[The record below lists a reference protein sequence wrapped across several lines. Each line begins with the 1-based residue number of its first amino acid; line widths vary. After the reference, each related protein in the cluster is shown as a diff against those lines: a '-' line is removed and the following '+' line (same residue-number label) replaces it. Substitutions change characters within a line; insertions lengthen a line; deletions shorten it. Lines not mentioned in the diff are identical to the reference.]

1 MRRFILAATTAAT
14 VMSAVSSCKTT
25 EANYREAYEAT
36 VAHRDSRIDVEFDR
50 STEVSTDSSVV
61 RTVFLLPV
69 KSDKDADIVTPD
81 KALPFNAAVNKFKQ
95 VFNARALCRRLR
107 DNGWPKAYIARTPDD
122 EFYVMAGGALTQAEA
137 ADICTKLRK
146 MAKTVPL
153 GRGYPTIV
161 KSAR

>member
-1 MRRFILAATTAAT
+1 M
-14 VMSAVSSCKTT
+14 SSCKTT

-95 VFNARALCRRLR
+95 V
-107 DNGWPKAYIARTPDD
+107 
-122 EFYVMAGGALTQAEA
+122 
-137 ADICTKLRK
+137 
-146 MAKTVPL
+146 
-153 GRGYPTIV
+153 
-161 KSAR
+161 